1 MKATTRV
8 IFLSVFLILL
18 FAPGLVNA
26 DRGLTVTIL
35 PGDAYSLDVK
45 LTSIGKSY
53 VLKGECENPEA
64 LQCFV
69 QWMKDESLIRKDVY
83 VPDNGSLYWAVYAPA
98 NANIGVVEIR
108 NTAKEKLVIKDFS
121 FSQEVVSASG
131 EIKEVSEIEDICE
144 PLDPKE
150 YWSLFPPLP
159 LPHQGRIIQMH
170 PIFNRF
176 FEFGFINTA
185 EFGMDIARKTDE
197 MMNVPVKNDMLGMP
211 VEKDL
216 PDIIAGDIRY
226 NPYMKGH
233 STYSTKYYPRRMQ
246 DYIESYFL
254 PAYILSE
261 DPKYLARMEEL
272 LAFLQYSQWKEDGSN
287 DFVKEVFPEYN
298 ALHPEWYGGFDYL
311 FDWEWLDA
319 YRYLWRL
326 HEPDHHVS
334 SIIAGTFITGYELT
348 GKESYFQTAFDFVYN
363 QFPRYGFHKGKYK
376 DHVYYWTEY
385 NPTGLSIGNP
395 VNDATDNINAL
406 TAYAAAKIGYH
417 IKDPDLKARFLE
429 LARGLLWYLVREY
442 DYDGWFY
449 YDGAENPLNPRKA
462 VSHDTVCIRY
472 AFSAMAYLYKA
483 GADIDEL
490 LESFERI
497 DADMSQRTAQLKPMA
512 DLRVYKIYEGDLVQ
526 GSKVTFTV
534 FVKVN
539 SDYLSE
545 PVFSDSIAPS
555 FKTGN
560 YINVRISKIR
570 IPDQDNPN
578 YTVGEDTVFC
588 MQKKLLNL
596 GVRIPFDVKRGD
608 ILRISYDVI
617 CKETIKDIKTNAGIP
632 KVEAKTSYPSL
643 IQTVSATTTVRGYVF
658 NMALLENA
666 RINSSSFLSLS
677 ARMHFPL
684 PDETEIVLEDKPK
697 PRCMEYRERK
707 GGFSINRNLLK
718 PYILKQKDRAM

>member
-348 GKESYFQTAFDFVYN
+348 GKIDSHAMSYSIDNGNSYYSFAVMNTKSSAMGGTYRRYWQTQIVDPEKDKMIVIFLEGLLPNDNPSEGMSNWTLWYGITTDGGKTFETLEQIIKTGDIYGPEYPVDGVYTGKNSMAVGEITCLPIKLQRQRGSGNGRILVPVQISVLNEHGELYNPGGSFGYLYCAVLIGTWN
-363 QFPRYGFHKGKYK
+363 QEGKLDWDISQPIVADPNKTPIGVMEPTIAEMPSGEILMVMRGGNGGSKDEKYALDCFKWYSYSEDGGYTWTPPKPWMCDDNTVFYSPSSCSQLLEHSNGKYYWIGIVSNTNPQNDYPGWPLVIGEVNPK
-376 DHVYYWTEY
+376 DFRLIRDSVTV
-385 NPTGLSIGNP
+385 I
-395 VNDATDNINAL
+395 D
-406 TAYAAAKIGYH
+406 
-417 IKDPDLKARFLE
+417 IKRPEQSSSVTYTNFFARE
-429 LARGLLWYLVREY
+429 DR
-442 DYDGWFY
+442 
-449 YDGAENPLNPRKA
+449 
-462 VSHDTVCIRY
+462 VSHDILVYCTP
-472 AFSAMAYLYKA
+472 M
-483 GADIDEL
+483 
-490 LESFERI
+490 FEQGRS
-497 DADMSQRTAQLKPMA
+497 DNPA
-512 DLRVYKIYEGDLVQ
+512 DLTAHTYV
-526 GSKVTFTV
+526 
-534 FVKVN
+534 
-539 SDYLSE
+539 
-545 PVFSDSIAPS
+545 
-555 FKTGN
+555 
-560 YINVRISKIR
+560 
-570 IPDQDNPN
+570 
-578 YTVGEDTVFC
+578 YTV
-588 MQKKLLNL
+588 N
-596 GVRIPFDVKRGD
+596 
-608 ILRISYDVI
+608 
-617 CKETIKDIKTNAGIP
+617 IK
-632 KVEAKTSYPSL
+632 
-643 IQTVSATTTVRGYVF
+643 
-658 NMALLENA
+658 
-666 RINSSSFLSLS
+666 
-677 ARMHFPL
+677 
-684 PDETEIVLEDKPK
+684 
-697 PRCMEYRERK
+697 
-707 GGFSINRNLLK
+707 
-718 PYILKQKDRAM
+718 